1 MVPSSITKP
10 STDIDCPILTL
21 FTAAAPVSLFHY
33 LHVTRLVCKQLTSL
47 PRVIQVAWCGDVTKQ
62 VLSHGDFLTDFSTTV
77 SSGEAY
83 TPGTPATPV
92 TPNTHTKEL
101 TPQPPDI
108 ANPSGDKGAAP
119 LSKSRLD
126 LPDKL
131 LLGSNTFKPDLYKYV
146 NHIRS
151 MADIG
156 GLSSADLSQI
166 MAILVR
172 GPSLLKP
179 PDLQP
184 NTLTSTDSQAGVW
197 KSRSD
202 LFDNTHSTPPP
213 MASKDVAT
221 TTATPPMLTM
231 FANDEPSNTATALQR
246 GGTRDSAGFDG
257 STRLDTDKIQVFG
270 KVPAPS
276 LGFYENGRG
285 LRRSTKTRSGGSTT
299 NSSPTRSTVA
309 DVELEVSSPDS
320 HVSNLP
326 PAKQDMLSEPEM
338 RLQLTRLN
346 LDVLQRLAEM
356 LGQERQKLSAESDML
371 GASRDMLRAET
382 LKSVAER
389 GKIEMEREKL
399 DLERDLLQSQMLGRR
414 RSIKSGTFAQEMAQL
429 PSWGTADVHRD

>member
-1 MVPSSITKP
+1 M
-10 STDIDCPILTL
+10 TDL
-21 FTAAAPVSLFHY
+21 
-33 LHVTRLVCKQLTSL
+33 
-47 PRVIQVAWCGDVTKQ
+47 
-62 VLSHGDFLTDFSTTV
+62 STTV

-83 TPGTPATPV
+83 TPGTPVTPV
-92 TPNTHTKEL
+92 TPNTHSRHL

-108 ANPSGDKGAAP
+108 INPSGVKGAAS

-131 LLGSNTFKPDLYKYV
+131 LSGSNAFKPELYKYV

-172 GPSLLKP
+172 GPYLLKP
-179 PDLQP
+179 ALQP
-184 NTLTSTDSQAGVW
+184 NTLTSTDSQSGIW
-197 KSRSD
+197 SRSD

-213 MASKDVAT
+213 IASKDFMA

-231 FANDEPSNTATALQR
+231 FPNDETSNTATVKVFMSSLQR
-246 GGTRDSAGFDG
+246 GSKRDPASFDE
-257 STRLDTDKIQVFG
+257 SRELNTDKIQVFG

-276 LGFYENGRG
+276 LGFYENGRR
-285 LRRSTKTRSGGSTT
+285 LRRTTRTRSGVSTT
-299 NSSPTRSTVA
+299 NSSPTRSTTVM
-309 DVELEVSSPDS
+309 DVKLEVNSPDS
-320 HVSNLP
+320 PVSNLQSV
-326 PAKQDMLSEPEM
+326 KQDMLSEPEM

-414 RSIKSGTFAQEMAQL
+414 RAIKSGTFASEMAQP
-429 PSWGTADVHRD
+429 PSWETAEIHSD